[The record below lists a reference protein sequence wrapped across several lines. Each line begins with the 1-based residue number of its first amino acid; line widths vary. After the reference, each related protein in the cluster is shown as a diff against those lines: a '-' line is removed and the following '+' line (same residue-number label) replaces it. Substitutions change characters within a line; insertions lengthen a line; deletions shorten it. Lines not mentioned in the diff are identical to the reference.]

1 MVAEVKSLQNYT
13 NAYMYTADFKVFHD
27 KEISYRA
34 TIKNVNRN
42 QPLCAGIHSLL
53 GFRIKHKVKG

>member
-42 QPLCAGIHSLL
+42 QPLCWNSLSTWL
-53 GFRIKHKVKG
+53 